1 MENTDQEL
9 FEDFSSVTTTTVIKK
24 TWTLTYKGQEIT
36 GTYSYESDA
45 WGFFDKT
52 VEIEEKHLENLSGEE
67 IDEIHKFVE
76 DAIG

>member
-9 FEDFSSVTTTTVIKK
+9 FEDFSDVVTSIVIKK

-36 GTYSYESDA
+36 GTYSYESGVWDYS
-45 WGFFDKT
+45 DKT

-67 IDEIHKFVE
+67 IDEIHEFVE